1 MARGLEGRRIWR
13 VDSAIQ
19 SLRAAGHHVSAVGT
33 EGPGT
38 ASAIAREC
46 ISRGADLI
54 LVAGGD
60 GTINETVNG
69 MIHAAVPL
77 GILPAGTGNVLATEL
92 GLRGRAEDIIRQV
105 GEWIPRRL
113 PAGLLTADGGAL
125 HRYFLL
131 LAGVGFDAPIIR
143 KVDPALKKSYGTFS
157 YWIAALGE
165 LNRELDEFEVRLGGS
180 THRCS
185 FALASRVRNYGGTVE
200 IARHAG
206 LFRED
211 FGVVLFEGR
220 KTYHYLE
227 YLAGAFA
234 NRLDGMRGASILH
247 AKTLEFFPAGD
258 APVYVEVD
266 GELAGQLPAK
276 IEIVPDALTL
286 LAPPAFQG

>member
-1 MARGLEGRRIWR
+1 
-13 VDSAIQ
+13 
-19 SLRAAGHHVSAVGT
+19 
-33 EGPGT
+33 
-38 ASAIAREC
+38 
-46 ISRGADLI
+46 
-54 LVAGGD
+54 
-60 GTINETVNG
+60 

-92 GLRGRAEDIIRQV
+92 GLRGRTEDVIGQV

-113 PAGLLTADGGAL
+113 PAGLLTAGGGVL
-125 HRYFLL
+125 QRYFLM

-143 KVDPALKKSYGTFS
+143 KVDPALKKSYGTLS
-157 YWIAALGE
+157 YWIAGLGE
-165 LNRELDEFEVRLGGS
+165 LNRELDEFEVRLGDS

-220 KTYHYLE
+220 KTYQYLE

-247 AKTLEFFPAGD
+247 AKTLEFYPAGD
-258 APVYVEVD
+258 APVYVQVD

>member
-1 MARGLEGRRIWR
+1 ME
-13 VDSAIQ
+13 
-19 SLRAAGHHVSAVGT
+19 T
-33 EGPGT
+33 EGQGT
-38 ASAIAREC
+38 ASTIAREC
-46 ISRGADLI
+46 IRRGADLI

-60 GTINETVNG
+60 GTINEAVNG

-143 KVDPALKKSYGTFS
+143 KVDPALKKSYGTLS
-157 YWIAALGE
+157 YWIAGLGE
-165 LNRELDEFEVRLGGS
+165 LNRELDEFEVRLGG
-180 THRCS
+180 TTYRCS
-185 FALASRVRNYGGTVE
+185 FALASRVRNYGGAVE

-211 FGVVLFEGR
+211 FGVVLLEGR
-220 KTYHYLE
+220 STFHYLE
-227 YLAGAFA
+227 YLAGALA

-247 AKTLEFFPAGD
+247 AKTLEFYPAGD

-276 IEIVPDALTL
+276 IEIVPNALTL
-286 LAPPAFQG
+286 LVPPAFQG